1 MKRKTR
7 GIKVGVA
14 VAVVV
19 GAVAAGV
26 VIASRDP
33 QQPAAKA
40 AILKTA
46 EVTSG
51 NLTTNEKIDG
61 TVELSTTLD
70 VLHRIEG
77 QTSSANNNQTPN
89 AQNASFV
96 TGSVRAELLSSVTVP
111 EPTDTSTTT
120 PETTTPDTT
129 VPQDA
134 GTTTTTTPEQPAD
147 RGGAFPGGGA
157 ENVSPGGSA
166 GGGGSSTGSTNERVT
181 QTVTS
186 VIATGAAVG
195 LGDVL

>member
-33 QQPAAKA
+33 QQPAAEA

-51 NLTTNEKIDG
+51 SLTTNEKIDG

-77 QTSSANNNQTPN
+77 QTSSANNNQTAN

-111 EPTDTSTTT
+111 EPTDTTAPTEDST
-120 PETTTPDTT
+120 TTTPDTT
-129 VPQDA
+129 TPD
-134 GTTTTTTPEQPAD
+134 TTPAQPTD
-147 RGGAFPGGGA
+147 RGGAFPGGGGGNA
-157 ENVSPGGSA
+157 SPGGST
-166 GGGGSSTGSTNERVT
+166 GGGSSNATTTERIT

-186 VIATGAAVG
+186 VIATGAS
-195 LGDVL
+195 